1 MFEVFSGSVV
11 ELVLLVIDVLVTD
24 EVVVLV
30 VDVALLDLGTFADVA
45 FLVVVDVI
53 IPFVVSPS
61 EMLKKSSEKTH
72 IHYLQSLNKKQW
84 LLKSQIYQ

>member
-61 EMLKKSSEKTH
+61 EM
-72 IHYLQSLNKKQW
+72 
-84 LLKSQIYQ
+84 